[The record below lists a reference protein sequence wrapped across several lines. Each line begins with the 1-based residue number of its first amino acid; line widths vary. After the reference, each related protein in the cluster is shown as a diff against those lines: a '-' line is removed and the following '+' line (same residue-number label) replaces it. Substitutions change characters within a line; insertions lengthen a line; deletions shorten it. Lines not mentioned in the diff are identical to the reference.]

1 MVKDF
6 ARVQL
11 AGSMALVC
19 LSLAPV
25 VAVAQ
30 AWLPDKGSASFSL
43 AYSNTLHKK
52 HYTADGTEIDVGH
65 TSSEIVNISGSYSPD
80 RSADDPGLDP
90 LRELALQG
98 VVRTPG

>member
-1 MVKDF
+1 
-6 ARVQL
+6 
-11 AGSMALVC
+11 MALVC

-25 VAVAQ
+25 VADAQ

-43 AYSNTLHKK
+43 AYSNVLHKM
-52 HYTADGTEIDVGH
+52 HYTDDGTEIDVGH

-90 LRELALQG
+90 LREFAIQG
-98 VVRTPG
+98 GAPAPG